1 MMEVRR
7 GGREEATMNGTRQIE
22 HEREPSKRVFAP
34 SGVTVLLI
42 IGMIGAMFL
51 GSMLA
56 VGIAFVEG
64 DSGQTVDAGTKIL
77 TMLLILSPVLVPIGR
92 LVYVMMWNR
101 RHQRRVVA
109 METEAAFVGLLL
121 LATTYVVGGLLLSAA
136 LGPAWVWIA
145 LGSGVVGAFLV
156 DRAYLRRRVG

>member
-1 MMEVRR
+1 
-7 GGREEATMNGTRQIE
+7 
-22 HEREPSKRVFAP
+22 
-34 SGVTVLLI
+34 
-42 IGMIGAMFL
+42 MIGALFL

-56 VGIAFVEG
+56 VGIGFVEG
-64 DSGQTVDAGTKIL
+64 DSGQTVDVGTKIF
-77 TMLLILSPVLVPIGR
+77 TMVLILSPVLVPIGR
-92 LVYVMMWNR
+92 LLYVMAWNR

-109 METEAAFVGLLL
+109 METEAAVVSLLL
-121 LATTYVVGGLLLSAA
+121 FATTYVVGGLLLSAT